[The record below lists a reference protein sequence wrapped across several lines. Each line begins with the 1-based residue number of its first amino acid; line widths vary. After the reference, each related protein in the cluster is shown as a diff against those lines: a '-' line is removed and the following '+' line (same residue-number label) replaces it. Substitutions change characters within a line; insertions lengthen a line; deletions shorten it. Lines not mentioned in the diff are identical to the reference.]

1 VSVKPG
7 GTMGIYV
14 DDTGK
19 YTVEVLFGKAEAA
32 EFGS

>member
-1 VSVKPG
+1 VSVKPAHY
-7 GTMGIYV
+7 GIYV